1 MRTHDLPS
9 HNHATAFVWG
19 TVHGKEGGVAIPTTN
34 GGVQRTEAQ
43 SEHVHVARTV
53 FFFFARAGADLH
65 AQSVLVDKTPASE
78 LRRKFVKSE
87 LLVGTPHGAEGRGK
101 EEVG

>member
-1 MRTHDLPS
+1 MEKWGMRTHDLPS

-53 FFFFARAGADLH
+53 FFFRTCGRRLARSVGACRQNSRIG
-65 AQSVLVDKTPASE
+65 AQ
-78 LRRKFVKSE
+78 
-87 LLVGTPHGAEGRGK
+87 
-101 EEVG
+101 EEVCQE